1 MTHEEIIMQLSQ
13 VIAEQQKKI
22 KEIESIKVFYATK
35 CAELEAKLAE
45 GKNGK

>member
-1 MTHEEIIMQLSQ
+1 MQLSN

-22 KEIESIKVFYATK
+22 TTLEALKNYYSTK
-35 CAELEAKLAE
+35 CAELEAKIKE

>member
-1 MTHEEIIMQLSQ
+1 MTHEEIIVQLSN

-22 KEIESIKVFYATK
+22 KEIESTKAYYSTK

-45 GKNGK
+45 GQNGK